1 MRLGRGS
8 RHLQFERLHQILKV
22 FVFLY
27 QQAIGFLSTID
38 LSLLFLLDD
47 AQVEYRCTCSKDRVT
62 KALIATGKDGL
73 SEMAQDDTT
82 EVVCN
87 FCNKKYHFSKEEI
100 KKLMNT

>member
-8 RHLQFERLHQILKV
+8 RHLQFERLHQVLKV

-47 AQVEYRCTCSKDRVT
+47 AQVER
-62 KALIATGKDGL
+62 DGGVVQL
-73 SEMAQDDTT
+73 LAQI
-82 EVVCN
+82 VRQSG
-87 FCNKKYHFSKEEI
+87 YEEI
-100 KKLMNT
+100 GRASCRERV

>member
-1 MRLGRGS
+1 M
-8 RHLQFERLHQILKV
+8 
-22 FVFLY
+22 
-27 QQAIGFLSTID
+27 
-38 LSLLFLLDD
+38 LFDKMTPEEICRSVLPSFKLEKLDD

-100 KKLMNT
+100 KKLMNN